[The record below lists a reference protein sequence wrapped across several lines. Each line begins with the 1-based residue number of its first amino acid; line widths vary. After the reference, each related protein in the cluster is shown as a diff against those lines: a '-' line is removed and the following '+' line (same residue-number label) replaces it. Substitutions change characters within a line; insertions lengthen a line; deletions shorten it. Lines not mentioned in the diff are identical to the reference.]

1 MDEQN
6 LRQSS
11 RAGMGR
17 KGASTQGGPD
27 QTQGP
32 RGPQKPGKQKKKPS
46 FFLRVILFL
55 VALAM
60 VLAAVAAVAFRD
72 VLNLDSIKRWFNYR
86 ALMLS
91 DSGQAEAFVYDGSLE
106 DTFAVLDGDLL
117 VCSQNAISLYSGS
130 GTQYV
135 SQPVSLENPVVDTNG
150 SLAVVYDAGGE
161 DLFVFRGVEEAFHLD
176 LGSGG
181 ELLSARLNDAGWLA
195 VTYQGG
201 GHKGSVTV
209 YDGTY
214 TKEIIKINLSTFIVD
229 AAVSPDC
236 RTVAIVTM
244 GQENGSFQS
253 QIRFYPVDQKEPSA
267 TVPLG
272 NMVVMDLDYEDG
284 QLWVLGED
292 RVTTVSEDGSVTG
305 SYSLGRNYLKGCSFG
320 GDGFAVLLLSRYR
333 AGSAGQA
340 VVVGPD
346 GTETASPANV
356 LDLDAAGRY
365 LALLSGERLEVYT
378 SDLTPYSSLEHTQN
392 ARHLSLSDSG
402 AALLANAQRAWL
414 YLPS

>member
-1 MDEQN
+1 
-6 LRQSS
+6 
-11 RAGMGR
+11 
-17 KGASTQGGPD
+17 
-27 QTQGP
+27 
-32 RGPQKPGKQKKKPS
+32 
-46 FFLRVILFL
+46 
-55 VALAM
+55 
-60 VLAAVAAVAFRD
+60 
-72 VLNLDSIKRWFNYR
+72 
-86 ALMLS
+86 MLS
-91 DSGQAEAFVYDGSLE
+91 ASKEAG
-106 DTFAVLDGDLL
+106 
-117 VCSQNAISLYSGS
+117 
-130 GTQYV
+130 
-135 SQPVSLENPVVDTNG
+135 
-150 SLAVVYDAGGE
+150 VVYDAGGE

-333 AGSAGQA
+333 RA
-340 VVVGPD
+340 P
-346 GTETASPANV
+346 
-356 LDLDAAGRY
+356 
-365 LALLSGERLEVYT
+365 LARRWWWDRMERRPRL
-378 SDLTPYSSLEHTQN
+378 
-392 ARHLSLSDSG
+392 
-402 AALLANAQRAWL
+402 
-414 YLPS
+414 

>member
-150 SLAVVYDAGGE
+150 SLAVVYDA
-161 DLFVFRGVEEAFHLD
+161 A
-176 LGSGG
+176 
-181 ELLSARLNDAGWLA
+181 
-195 VTYQGG
+195 
-201 GHKGSVTV
+201 
-209 YDGTY
+209 
-214 TKEIIKINLSTFIVD
+214 
-229 AAVSPDC
+229 
-236 RTVAIVTM
+236 
-244 GQENGSFQS
+244 
-253 QIRFYPVDQKEPSA
+253 
-267 TVPLG
+267 
-272 NMVVMDLDYEDG
+272 
-284 QLWVLGED
+284 
-292 RVTTVSEDGSVTG
+292 
-305 SYSLGRNYLKGCSFG
+305 GCS
-320 GDGFAVLLLSRYR
+320 
-333 AGSAGQA
+333 
-340 VVVGPD
+340 P
-346 GTETASPANV
+346 
-356 LDLDAAGRY
+356 
-365 LALLSGERLEVYT
+365 
-378 SDLTPYSSLEHTQN
+378 
-392 ARHLSLSDSG
+392 
-402 AALLANAQRAWL
+402 
-414 YLPS
+414 